1 MKLSR
6 VRTSPVRWLQG
17 GRTEMITSII
27 TFPRTGPEIKSQ
39 FCKTYAPIARAGKS
53 GIATETVMFPY
64 EIFHV
69 SNSSTTPGRAP
80 SMVGSC
86 SLIGILQYKKTILLI
101 EAIKNERNRV
111 LL

>member
-69 SNSSTTPGRAP
+69 SNSSTTPGRKGVSRWLTSAVNPRAVCFVPAP
-80 SMVGSC
+80 QMMT
-86 SLIGILQYKKTILLI
+86 LH
-101 EAIKNERNRV
+101 
-111 LL
+111 